1 MRHQDSIFCH
11 FLKVI
16 PRYRFERIVAEHQGD
31 YRVRDL
37 RCWDQFVSLS
47 YAQLTGCDSLRELES
62 GFNTHAERHYHL
74 GCNNVKR
81 STLADANARRPVAIY
96 ESLFGWLLG
105 KALPSDYAA
114 KDALLLIDSSTM
126 PLNQKLFDWAEFRS
140 KKSGVK
146 LHLVYDP
153 NADLPTYFTLTP
165 AKKHDMKEVADFP
178 ITPGAD
184 YVFDRAYNAYAW
196 WQELQNKGC
205 RFVCR
210 LKKNAKFTF
219 EQWREPQKENGC
231 DSVLSDDLI
240 QLHDQAYQGRLR
252 RILYHCPIKDKR
264 LLFVTNDL
272 TSPALEIAELY
283 KKRWQIE
290 LFFKWIK
297 QNLRIKKFL
306 GTSENAV
313 KIQIIIA
320 LISYLILRILQ
331 QNLPL
336 KTSLKSLTD
345 RLKANIFQRK
355 TILHLFKPPDSVKN
369 ISGLEQIK
377 MEGI

>member
-1 MRHQDSIFCH
+1 MRHQDSIFCQ

-16 PRYRFERIVAEHQGD
+16 PRHRFERLVAAHSGD
-31 YRVRDL
+31 YRVRGL
-37 RCWDQFVSLS
+37 RCWDQFVALS
-47 YAQLTGCDSLRELES
+47 YAQLTGCDSLRSLEN

-74 GCNNVKR
+74 GCHAVKR
-81 STLADANARRPVAIY
+81 STLSDANASRPVALY
-96 ESLFGWLLG
+96 EALFVWLLG
-105 KALPSDYAA
+105 KALPGDYAA
-114 KDALLLIDSSTM
+114 RDALYLIDSSTM
-126 PLNQKLFDWAEFRS
+126 PLNQQLFDWAEFRS

-146 LHLVYDP
+146 LHLIYDP
-153 NADLPTYFTLTP
+153 HADLPTCFTITP
-165 AKKHDMKEVADFP
+165 AKKHDMKEAAEFP

-184 YVFDRAYNAYAW
+184 YVFDRAYNAYGW
-196 WQELQNKGC
+196 WQELSDAGC

-210 LKKNAKFTF
+210 AKKNMKFHA
-219 EQWREPQKENGC
+219 EESRETQGEG
-231 DSVLSDDLI
+231 VLEDDLI
-240 QLHDQAYQGRLR
+240 RLQKDYEGRLR
-252 RILYHCPIKDKR
+252 RIVYHCPVRDKR
-264 LLFVTNDL
+264 LVFVTNDL
-272 TSPALEIAELY
+272 TSPATDIAELY

-320 LISYLILRILQ
+320 LITYLILRIIQ
-331 QNLPL
+331 QSLPL

-355 TILHLFKPPDSVKN
+355 TILHLFKPPNIIKN
-369 ISGLEQIK
+369 IKNLEQ
-377 MEGI
+377 MEMKWS

>member
-1 MRHQDSIFCH
+1 MHHQDSIFCH

-31 YRVRDL
+31 YRVQRL

-47 YAQLTGCDSLRELES
+47 YAQLTGCDSLRELEY
-62 GFNTHAERHYHL
+62 GFNTHSERHYHL
-74 GCNNVKR
+74 GCKTIKR
-81 STLADANARRPVAIY
+81 STLADANASRPVALY

-105 KALPSDYAA
+105 TALPSDYLA

-153 NADLPTYFTLTP
+153 DADVPTYFTITP

-196 WQELQNKGC
+196 WQELQNNDC

-219 EQWREPQKENGC
+219 EQWREPQGEN
-231 DSVLSDDLI
+231 VLADDLI
-240 QLHDQAYQGRLR
+240 RLQKDYDASLR
-252 RILYHCPIKDKR
+252 RIVYHCSIQDKR
-264 LLFVTNDL
+264 LVFITNDL
-272 TSPALEIAELY
+272 HSPAIDIAERY

-320 LISYLILRILQ
+320 LISYLILRIIQ

-336 KTSLKSLTD
+336 TTSLKSLTD
-345 RLKANIFQRK
+345 RIKANIFQRK
-355 TILHLFKPPDSVKN
+355 TILHLFKPPNIINN
-369 ISGLEQIK
+369 ISRLEQMK
-377 MEGI
+377 LQGI

>member
-1 MRHQDSIFCH
+1 MRHQDSIFCQL
-11 FLKVI
+11 LKVI
-16 PRYRFERIVAEHQGD
+16 PRHGFERFVAEHQGD

-37 RCWDQFVSLS
+37 RCWDQFVSLI

-74 GCNNVKR
+74 GCHRVKR
-81 STLADANARRPVAIY
+81 STLADANASRPVALY

-105 KALPSDYAA
+105 KALPGDYTA

-153 NADLPTYFTLTP
+153 DADVPTYFTITV

-184 YVFDRAYNAYAW
+184 YIFDRAYNAYSW
-196 WQELQNKGC
+196 WQELQNNGC

-210 LKKNAKFTF
+210 LKKNANFTF
-219 EQWREPQKENGC
+219 EKWREPQGK
-231 DSVLSDDLI
+231 SVLADDII
-240 QLHDQAYQGRLR
+240 QLHDKAYQERLR
-252 RILYHCPIKDKR
+252 RIVYHCPIKDKR
-264 LLFVTNDL
+264 LVFVTNDL

-290 LFFKWIK
+290 LFFKWVK

-336 KTSLKSLTD
+336 TTSLKSLTD
-345 RLKANIFQRK
+345 RIKANIFQRK
-355 TILHLFKPPDSVKN
+355 TILHLFKPPDINYN
-369 ISGLEQIK
+369 ISGLEQ
-377 MEGI
+377 MELEVC

>member
-1 MRHQDSIFCH
+1 MRHQDSIFCQ

-16 PRYRFERIVAEHQGD
+16 PRHRFERFVTAHRGD

-37 RCWDQFVSLS
+37 RCWDQFVALS
-47 YAQLTGCDSLRELES
+47 YAQITGCDSLRQLED

-74 GCNNVKR
+74 GCNRVKR
-81 STLADANARRPVAIY
+81 STLADANSSRPVALY
-96 ESLFGWLLG
+96 EAVFGWLLT
-105 KALPSDYAA
+105 KALPKDDAA

-153 NADLPTYFTLTP
+153 NADVPTYFTITP

-178 ITPGAD
+178 ITAGAD
-184 YVFDRAYNAYAW
+184 YVFDRAYNAYGW

-205 RFVCR
+205 RFVSR

-219 EQWREPQKENGC
+219 EEWRETDG
-231 DSVLSDDLI
+231 DSVLSDDI
-240 QLHDQAYQGRLR
+240 VQLHDKAYQEPLR
-252 RILYHCPIKDKR
+252 RIVYHCPIKNKR
-264 LLFVTNDL
+264 LVFVTNDL
-272 TSPALEIAELY
+272 KSPALEIAELY

-306 GTSENAV
+306 GTSKNAV

-331 QNLPL
+331 QNLPI
-336 KTSLKSLTD
+336 TTTLKSLTD

-355 TILHLFKPPDSVKN
+355 TILHLFKPPNIIKN
-369 ISGLEQIK
+369 ICGLEQ
-377 MEGI
+377 MMLEGI

>member
-1 MRHQDSIFCH
+1 MHHQDSIFCQ
-11 FLKVI
+11 FLKVV
-16 PRYRFERIVAEHQGD
+16 PRHRFERLVAAYSGD
-31 YRVRDL
+31 YRVRGL
-37 RCWDQFVSLS
+37 RCWDQFVALI
-47 YAQLTGCDSLRELES
+47 YAQLTGCDSLRSLEH

-74 GCNNVKR
+74 GCHAVAR
-81 STLADANARRPVAIY
+81 STLSDANAGRPAALY
-96 ESLFGWLLG
+96 EALFGWLLS

-114 KDALLLIDSSTM
+114 RDALLLIDSSTM

-153 NADLPTYFTLTP
+153 NADLPTYFTITP
-165 AKKHDMKEVADFP
+165 AKKHDMKEAAEFP

-184 YVFDRAYNAYAW
+184 YVFDRAYNAYGW
-196 WQELQNKGC
+196 WQELSDAGC

-210 LKKNAKFTF
+210 AKKNMKLTYQ
-219 EQWREPQKENGC
+219 EWREPQG
-231 DSVLSDDLI
+231 DGVLADDLI
-240 QLHDQAYQGRLR
+240 ELQKDYDGPLR
-252 RILYHCPIKDKR
+252 RIVYHCPLKNKR
-264 LLFVTNDL
+264 LVFVTNDL
-272 TSPALEIAELY
+272 NSPAIDIAERY

-320 LISYLILRILQ
+320 LITYLILRIIQ
-331 QNLPL
+331 QQLPL

-345 RLKANIFQRK
+345 RVRANIFQRK
-355 TILHLFKPPDSVKN
+355 TIPHLFKPPNTVRN
-369 ISGLEQIK
+369 ISGLEQIEMK
-377 MEGI
+377 WS